1 MWEGLEILSSLPV
14 RGAADSP
21 LGLYRRRRSSE
32 LLLGN
37 LNSSQN
43 GAQGKQRAQGS
54 PEAPLKRSSAH
65 LQLPAQKPTSGKA
78 RKTQLQTNRAAK
90 AHKAVPTPH
99 PLDALELATR
109 SANSTPL
116 VLPSSSR
123 PSGVQR
129 FRTAEESSRES
140 RKDASLKLE
149 SRFLRLPLDLLQ
161 HHRLIS
167 ATAPLVRRKLW

>member
-1 MWEGLEILSSLPV
+1 MARKVSSKPPLLPSPHSPHSEPSGLPFFSSP
-14 RGAADSP
+14 
-21 LGLYRRRRSSE
+21 E
-32 LLLGN
+32 LL
-37 LNSSQN
+37 S
-43 GAQGKQRAQGS
+43 
-54 PEAPLKRSSAH
+54 EESSANH
-65 LQLPAQKPTSGKA
+65 QYVTQKPNSGKA
-78 RKTQLQTNRAAK
+78 RKTQLQTSRAIK
-90 AHKAVPTPH
+90 AQTKVPTPH

-116 VLPSSSR
+116 VLPTSSR

-129 FRTAEESSRES
+129 FRTVDESARDS

-167 ATAPLVRRKLW
+167 ATAPLVRRKLWRSA